1 MTVHLY
7 AHRSNID
14 EMNERRAICR
24 LTRALQSSQCG
35 RSQEH
40 HFLFIG
46 NIDPSQDPKLNAQG
60 KLTQLDGLLL
70 GQNFIAIV
78 DFKNYFDPIE
88 ASKLDGKWYVRTGKR
103 RLLVKGG
110 SKKNPYR
117 QARNARRAL
126 HDYLNTFDPSL
137 FGGNYDKSWDAIY
150 SFVLF
155 HPALHP
161 QSQIPPL
168 GKDDYWLRFRSVD
181 AIAELALST
190 GSRDFELSQAK
201 MEVLAKNGFLA
212 QPWDEMMELLKS
224 EWGYL
229 YVQEP
234 GDATPVR
241 IRLWRHDDF
250 TIGRSS
256 KYGHRIVL
264 HHEKISRAHARITI
278 ENNNQIRIYDLNSKN
293 GTFVNGRL
301 ANSKTGQI
309 LPREAEVRLGG
320 TDPDTCLIWFEK
332 KSSSG
337 GTYSTQ

>member
-24 LTRALQSSQCG
+24 LTRALKSSQYG
-35 RSQEH
+35 RSPDN

-88 ASKLDGKWYVRTGKR
+88 ASQLDGKWYVRSGKR
-103 RLLVKGG
+103 RMLVKGG

-117 QARNARRAL
+117 QARNARRTL
-126 HDYLNTFDPSL
+126 HDYLNTFDPTL
-137 FGGNYDKSWDAIY
+137 FDGNYDKSWDAIY
-150 SFVLF
+150 AFVLF

-161 QSQIPPL
+161 HSQIPPL
-168 GKDDYWLRFRSVD
+168 GKEGYWLRFSSVD
-181 AIAELALST
+181 DIAELAQST
-190 GSRDFELSQAK
+190 GSREFELSQAK
-201 MEVLAKNGFLA
+201 MEALAKNGFLA
-212 QPWDEMMELLKS
+212 QPWGEMEELLKS

-229 YVQEP
+229 LVQEP

-241 IRLWRHDDF
+241 IRLWHYDDF
-250 TIGRSS
+250 TIGR
-256 KYGHRIVL
+256 
-264 HHEKISRAHARITI
+264 
-278 ENNNQIRIYDLNSKN
+278 
-293 GTFVNGRL
+293 
-301 ANSKTGQI
+301 
-309 LPREAEVRLGG
+309 
-320 TDPDTCLIWFEK
+320 
-332 KSSSG
+332 
-337 GTYSTQ
+337 